1 MKSRTARAFTLVE
14 LLVVISIIGI
24 LSTLAVVAVNAAR
37 KAAKIA
43 KAQHDIDT
51 IVLAL
56 KELENDTGEWP
67 GHQKVDVTTTAGNNE
82 IWDLNAPE
90 AGISATDGNFVGWQG
105 PYMVS
110 VPLDPWGHP
119 YFYDS
124 DYIVGGDN
132 KVVIGSFGPNGVGQN
147 LYDSDDII
155 KILR

>member
-1 MKSRTARAFTLVE
+1 MHSRRARAFTLIE
-14 LLVVISIIGI
+14 LLVVIGIIGI
-24 LSTLAVVAVNAAR
+24 LSTLAVVALGAAR
-37 KAAKIA
+37 KAASVA
-43 KAQHDIDT
+43 RAQHDVDT

-56 KELENDTGEWP
+56 KQLENDTGEWP
-67 GHQKVDVTTTAGNNE
+67 GHQPVDKTVTVGLNE

-90 AGISATDGNFVGWQG
+90 AGISATDGNFYGWQG
-105 PYMVS
+105 PYMIS

-132 KVVIGSFGPNGVGQN
+132 KVVIGSFGPNGIGAN
-147 LYDSDDII
+147 LYDADDII